1 MRNPGFSSLSPC
13 HPLRQTKAM
22 KSTLILLPGLVC
34 DAAVWAPQVQAL
46 TGRVH
51 CHVVDYGLRDSLT
64 EMAQYVLDSAP
75 TPRFAL
81 AGHSMGGRVA
91 LEVMRLAPGRVQH
104 LALLDTGTHPLAEG
118 VAGVRERAGRMGL
131 LQTAERKGMRA
142 MAEQWAQ
149 PMVHPSR
156 HATPLF
162 ESVLAMLE
170 RSSPEHY
177 AAQINALLNRPDA
190 APLLA
195 GIRCPTLVLTGR
207 EDLWSPPEQHERMA
221 AQITGAQL
229 CIVEQCGHMSTLE
242 QPDAVNTAFQHWLD
256 A

>member
-1 MRNPGFSSLSPC
+1 
-13 HPLRQTKAM
+13 M
-22 KSTLILLPGLVC
+22 KPTLILLPGLVC
-34 DAAVWAPQVQAL
+34 DAAVWAPQVNAL
-46 TGRVH
+46 SDRMN

-64 EMAQYVLDSAP
+64 DMAQLVLDTAP
-75 TPRFAL
+75 AETFAL

-91 LEVMRLAPGRVQH
+91 LEVMRLVPQRVHH
-104 LALLDTGTHPLAEG
+104 LALLDTGTHPLAAG
-118 VAGVRERAGRMGL
+118 DAGVKERAGRMAL

-142 MAEQWAQ
+142 MAEQWAR

-156 HATPLF
+156 HTTPLF
-162 ESVLAMLE
+162 EAVLAMLE

-190 APLLA
+190 APVLS
-195 GIRCPTLVLTGR
+195 GIVCPTLVLTGR

-221 AQITGAQL
+221 ALIKGSQL

-242 QPDAVNTAFQHWLD
+242 QPEAVNTAFQHWL
-256 A
+256 AL

>member
-1 MRNPGFSSLSPC
+1 
-13 HPLRQTKAM
+13 M
-22 KSTLILLPGLVC
+22 KPTLILLPGLVC

-46 TGRVH
+46 SARMN

-64 EMAQYVLDSAP
+64 EMAQHVLETAP
-75 TPRFAL
+75 VAGFAL

-91 LEVMRLAPGRVQH
+91 LEVMRLAPERVHH
-104 LALLDTGTHPLAEG
+104 LALLDTGTHPLPEG
-118 VAGVRERAGRMGL
+118 GAGARERAGRMGL

-156 HATPLF
+156 HGTPLF
-162 ESVLAMLE
+162 ESVLSMLE
-170 RSSPEHY
+170 RSSAEHY

-190 APLLA
+190 APVLA
-195 GIRCPTLVLTGR
+195 GIACPTLVLTGR

-221 AQITGAQL
+221 AQIKGARL

-242 QPDAVNTAFQHWLD
+242 QPDAVNAAFQLWLD

>member
-1 MRNPGFSSLSPC
+1 
-13 HPLRQTKAM
+13 M
-22 KSTLILLPGLVC
+22 KPTLILLPGLVC
-34 DAAVWAPQVQAL
+34 DAEVWAPQVQAL
-46 TGRVH
+46 SAHAH

-64 EMAQYVLDSAP
+64 AMAQHVLDTAPAP
-75 TPRFAL
+75 TFAL

-91 LEVMRLAPGRVQH
+91 LEVVRLAPQRVHH

-118 VAGVRERAGRMGL
+118 EAGAKERAGRMGL

-142 MAEQWAQ
+142 MAEQWAK

-156 HATPLF
+156 HGTPVF

-170 RSSPEHY
+170 RSSAEQY

-190 APLLA
+190 APVLPA
-195 GIRCPTLVLTGR
+195 IQCPTLVLTGR
-207 EDLWSPPEQHERMA
+207 EDLWSPPEQHAHMA
-221 AQITGAQL
+221 AQIPGAHL

-242 QPDAVNTAFQHWLD
+242 QPAEVNAAFVRWLGLR
-256 A
+256 